1 METFYCG
8 GPHRPEDVDMFGDS
22 LGYFMDMFQG
32 EAASQV
38 TGLDDPMELAAWCLD
53 IRYIADQFAELATAY
68 ERQFETEFGMVIEA
82 D

>member
-53 IRYIADQFAELATAY
+53 I
-68 ERQFETEFGMVIEA
+68 
-82 D
+82 